1 MGKKKTQQKKIGGYC
16 KAPRSYFPDLFGT
29 HEDNDAK
36 SVEEIKGEEVSVP
49 LRRETP
55 GDLKVSG
62 ERDSIVDSP
71 LAATRLRSHSPAG
84 GTTHSRAP
92 LTLGLALS
100 ATPPQPSQDWDYSV
114 PPAHLVFRH
123 EQLIDQLNL

>member
-1 MGKKKTQQKKIGGYC
+1 MGKKKTQQKKIGGAG

-29 HEDNDAK
+29 HEDNDVK
-36 SVEEIKGEEVSVP
+36 SVEEIKGEEFAVP
-49 LRRETP
+49 LRQTP
-55 GDLKVSG
+55 DDHRVSAG
-62 ERDSIVDSP
+62 RDSTVDSP
-71 LAATRLRSHSPAG
+71 VLATRLRSHSPTG
-84 GTTHSRAP
+84 GTTHSRGLMTP
-92 LTLGLALS
+92 GLALT